1 VEGGC
6 RIGAPTRTENG
17 RSVVAGRG
25 ILDGMK
31 THCEPLQ
38 RWLILATLVS
48 LVPMAFAVPIGYRYI
63 GSRLVAE
70 GRAVFWY
77 WNVDQV
83 EIGAYDVSFVARM
96 YARAVDV
103 NQERPYVAVV
113 RCDSRTYRE
122 FESQGPYVAIDDGS
136 PIHAVWRA
144 GCDAG
149 KAVSLA
155 ARHARLNASAALT
168 GSETVPRSSAAT
180 STVADSSSKTTIA
193 AATASPTAKALPK
206 AATVAPATAAGSA
219 DTNDE
224 RRVDRCVRFAE
235 GKVSQFGEATMTNT
249 CTFAIEVAFCYK
261 GGRGGIYDCPSRAK
275 GMRMESL
282 PPGATHSLPEYRR
295 DRHQGISAVAC
306 KGTMGTVI
314 PMLNGEDGKTGCH

>member
-1 VEGGC
+1 
-6 RIGAPTRTENG
+6 
-17 RSVVAGRG
+17 
-25 ILDGMK
+25 MK
-31 THCEPLQ
+31 WCCPGFSL
-38 RWLILATLVS
+38 WLLPAILVS
-48 LVPMAFAVPIGYRYI
+48 LVPMASAVPIGYRYI
-63 GSRLVAE
+63 GSRLVSE

-77 WNVDQV
+77 WNVDQI

-122 FESQGPYVAIDDGS
+122 FVSQGPYVAIDDGS

-155 ARHARLNASAALT
+155 ARHARLNASAMPT
-168 GSETVPRSSAAT
+168 GGEMVPRSPATT
-180 STVADSSSKTTIA
+180 STAADSRGEATIA
-193 AATASPTAKALPK
+193 TATASPSAKTQPK
-206 AATVAPATAAGSA
+206 AATVAPASGAGSA

-235 GKVSQFGEATMTNT
+235 GKASQFGEATMNNI

-282 PPGATHSLPEYRR
+282 PPGAMHSLPEYRR
-295 DRHQGISAVAC
+295 DRHQGISIVAC
-306 KGTMGTVI
+306 KGTIGTVI
-314 PMLNGEDGKTGCH
+314 PMLNGDGGKTGCY